1 MLDNNAWLNSAIEW
15 MPALMQ
21 GAVVTLQI
29 SVGAFGIG
37 LFIGLV
43 VALIKLKAGP
53 VGLRLA
59 NSYTTIC
66 RSVPEL
72 LLILLL
78 YYAGSDLINKIA
90 QSLGHE
96 NLDINGFMVAVVVL
110 GIVQGAYIAEILRG
124 AILAVPFGQ
133 IEAAR
138 ALAMPARLYTRRII
152 LPAMMPYAIG
162 GLSNLWLILIKD
174 SALISVVGYSE
185 LLFTAKQAAG
195 TTKHYFVFYVL
206 AGVLYLIFTL
216 LSSLVFKWFENRL
229 ARWLPQ
235 TSTQ

>member
-37 LFIGLV
+37 LLIGLV

-90 QSLGHE
+90 QSMGHE

-138 ALAMPARLYTRRII
+138 ALAMPAHLYTRRII